1 MPPRSSLERI
11 NTRRLSSQ
19 SGGQLHQDHFKHERV
34 QGLVDSVSAAANVNK
49 SSNVRQEATGVT
61 DTVDNVMSRFGLEKY
76 SKLTKSGGYQNFL
89 LHELDARG
97 FNDFF
102 KPQTLGAK
110 GRPKKRELKGFKA
123 LMDTLK
129 EMEAARVAVGDTAV
143 FSMNPKV

>member
-1 MPPRSSLERI
+1 M
-11 NTRRLSSQ
+11 
-19 SGGQLHQDHFKHERV
+19 
-34 QGLVDSVSAAANVNK
+34 VDSVSAAANVNK

-61 DTVDNVMSRFGLEKY
+61 NTVDNVMSQFGLEKY
-76 SKLTKSGGYQNFL
+76 SRLIKAGGYQNFL

-102 KPQTLGAK
+102 KPQTVSAK

-129 EMEAARVAVGDTAV
+129 EMEAARFAREFPNDTDRAEAAKKGFRKLSAMEVQANLQVTVGI
-143 FSMNPKV
+143 